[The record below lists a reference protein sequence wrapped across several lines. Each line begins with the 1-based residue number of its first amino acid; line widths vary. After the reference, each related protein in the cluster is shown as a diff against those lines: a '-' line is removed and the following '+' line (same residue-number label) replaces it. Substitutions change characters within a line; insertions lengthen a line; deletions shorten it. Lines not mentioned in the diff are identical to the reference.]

1 MSAGRGARR
10 RAVSKP
16 PLHQAIETGDKE
28 HVSQLLMTGANINE
42 LEPTSGTTAL
52 HVASKT
58 GRVDIV
64 QDLIRNDADLDALD
78 LARWTPLQYAVFN
91 NYPDVARAL
100 LGAGCNT
107 AGIKFDFKSREAK
120 DTMKP
125 LLIAYKRR
133 FEQVQVE
140 REIIFTPAMAAA
152 PPAAAAV
159 EVAPNPPPP
168 PRLSAGSVGSGTSVG
183 EWARRINVDEET
195 LRSRDG
201 MERWMQEGGLQDYT
215 QARTTAGLPTQH
227 KFLDEGFSSLF
238 FLVSN
243 VEKQEVATFCKNIGM
258 LPVHQKHFLQ
268 RWVDLAVQSPPENAG
283 CGNEPEASAPRGEEK
298 RREEAQQRDDAAVA
312 DSVRARLLKCKNL
325 AVLDV
330 DTEGGKKVTT
340 LQEKVCQLQEALL
353 DPTYPKAYIKQ
364 RLRTWAVSAASVV
377 QDLHRAGVVWGSV
390 RPDTF
395 IVKSGDTPFP
405 VLLAT
410 DFSRAAI
417 SPNAKGQEKQ
427 GAELVPL
434 FSRGEI
440 RGELPPVDHLRYMAP
455 EVSRAM
461 LDGES
466 YITADEAQDIWSLGM
481 LIYGMEAGHEY
492 PFRGLSAAEVAWE
505 LSELSRGNEKVELA
519 HVGQAGQNPVRRI
532 LDTMLAP
539 ANPRARGSMLA
550 LAQRSYITANDTV
563 MLRTQDL
570 DFQPVIEHVKEV
582 KREIEGLRQQFSLAF
597 DALRDDF
604 LVANAAS
611 VHALKGEM
619 GHVVGRIDGMAATIG
634 SDRELETGRIDGV
647 REEMQLLAGAV
658 QELSENSQASAGP
671 LREMVDQL
679 ERYNDELAQLNR
691 GDEGASAANLR
702 EMSTAIQGMQRAMS
716 QRFASIESTLDEHD
730 KKLSAIMWGIS
741 RTANV
746 VDQLI
751 TGNARCP
758 KLLLMVPEVNQRW
771 KRGLMPLKP
780 SWCRK
785 ERTNM
790 LFLCAYNLHPAHC
803 GPKGKGFTVKTP
815 SRQMQRWTPAL
826 KVSIMVLKLA
836 AAVTRVVTGL
846 PIPIGVNEMTE
857 GMAFAVLA
865 DLEEEYARA
874 AGESSLGGE
883 VGGNIEEL
891 FTALQEEED
900 QPTSRQVQGARRR
913 ASRTP
918 QQLQAQTKYVVRA
931 TGDAYQKVVAFLDEH
946 YSGRSG
952 RRDWRQMLG
961 LQPVAHPL
969 TGDVA
974 WVCDRHRH
982 AYLARAASSSATQA
996 TPVLP

>member
-1 MSAGRGARR
+1 
-10 RAVSKP
+10 
-16 PLHQAIETGDKE
+16 
-28 HVSQLLMTGANINE
+28 MTGANINE
-42 LEPTSGTTAL
+42 SEPTSGTTAL

-78 LARWTPLQYAVFN
+78 LSRWTPLQYAVFN

-100 LGAGCNT
+100 LDAGCNT

-125 LLIAYKRR
+125 LLIACKRR
-133 FEQVQVE
+133 SEQVQPE
-140 REIIFTPAMAAA
+140 REIVFTPAMAAA
-152 PPAAAAV
+152 PPARAAV

-201 MERWMQEGGLQDYT
+201 MERWMQEGGLQGYT
-215 QARTTAGLPTQH
+215 Q

-268 RWVDLAVQSPPENAG
+268 RWDDLAVQSPPENAG
-283 CGNEPEASAPRGEEK
+283 RGNDPEASAPRGEGK
-298 RREEAQQRDDAAVA
+298 RREETQQRDDAAVA

-330 DTEGGKKVTT
+330 NTEGGKKVTT
-340 LQEKVCQLQEALL
+340 LRDKVCQLQEALL

-364 RLRTWAVSAASVV
+364 RLRTWAVSAATVV

-427 GAELVPL
+427 GVELVPL

-440 RGELPPVDHLRYMAP
+440 RGELPHVDHLRYMAP

-481 LIYGMEAGHEY
+481 LIYGIEAGHEY
-492 PFRGLSAAEVAWE
+492 PFRGLSAAEVQRSGA
-505 LSELSRGNEKVELA
+505 GNDGVTA
-519 HVGQAGQNPVRRI
+519 AC
-532 LDTMLAP
+532 AP
-539 ANPRARGSMLA
+539 PSPKWGSCRRARGSMLA

-563 MLRTQDL
+563 MLRAQNL

-634 SDRELETGRIDGV
+634 SNRELETGRIDGV

-658 QELSENSQASAGP
+658 QELSENSQASARP
-671 LREMVDQL
+671 LCEMVDQL
-679 ERYNDELAQLNR
+679 DRYNEELARLNS

-730 KKLSAIMWGIS
+730 KKLSAIMWGVS

-751 TGNARCP
+751 TGDARCP

-826 KVSIMVLKLA
+826 KASIMVLKLA

-891 FTALQEEED
+891 FTSLQEEED
-900 QPTSRQVQGARRR
+900 QTTSRQVQGARRR
-913 ASRTP
+913 VSRTP

-931 TGDAYQKVVAFLDEH
+931 TGDAYEKVVAFLDEH

-996 TPVLP
+996 TPV